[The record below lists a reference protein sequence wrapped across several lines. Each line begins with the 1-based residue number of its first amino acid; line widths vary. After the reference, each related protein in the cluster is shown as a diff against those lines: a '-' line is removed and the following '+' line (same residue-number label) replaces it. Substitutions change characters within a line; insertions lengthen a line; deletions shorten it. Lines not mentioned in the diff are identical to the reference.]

1 MKKTKDV
8 TVFITDTMYNTGI
21 INIWGEIMRS
31 ELGGNIFRTTLL
43 CIDSYENRIL
53 KGRFSNSYYE
63 DGVPFE
69 STMDFLLKTE
79 SMLEEM
85 NWPQSFSIRR
95 SFQNTEEKPSSAVS
109 TGSVKEGNV
118 ATFSLRILFRQN
130 SSWQG
135 ALYWHNGKKEESFRS
150 VLELLMLI
158 DSALS

>member
-1 MKKTKDV
+1 MRP
-8 TVFITDTMYNTGI
+8 
-21 INIWGEIMRS
+21 EIC
-31 ELGGNIFRTTLL
+31 GNVFRTTLL
-43 CIDSYENRIL
+43 CIDSYDDRIL
-53 KGRFSNSYYE
+53 KGHFSNSYYE

-69 STMDFLLKTE
+69 STMDFLIKME

-95 SFQNTEEKPSSAVS
+95 SFQNTEEKSS
-109 TGSVKEGNV
+109 SVLSNGTIKEGNK

-158 DSALS
+158 DSALA